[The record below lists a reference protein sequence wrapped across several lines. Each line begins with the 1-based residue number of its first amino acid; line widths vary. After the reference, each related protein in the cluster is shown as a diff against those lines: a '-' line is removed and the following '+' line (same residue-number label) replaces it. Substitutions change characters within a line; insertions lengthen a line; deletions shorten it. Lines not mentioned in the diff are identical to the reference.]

1 MKIGELAR
9 RTNLNTSAIRYYEKL
24 GLLAPRQRLGGQ
36 RRYASDALHRVL
48 LIRFAGDMGFTLSEI
63 KLFLSGLTDNT
74 PVGPRWKKLA
84 ARKLVEVDQNVA
96 RSLKLKSLLR
106 GLLLCR
112 CASLQFCVNRL
123 SLSPK
128 LRALSWRN
136 K

>member
-9 RTNLNTSAIRYYEKL
+9 RTNLNASAIRYYEKL
-24 GLLAPRQRLGGQ
+24 GLLAPPQRLGGQ

-106 GLLLCR
+106 GLLRCR